1 MVFEYLKIKSNPIYM
16 AMRIDG
22 NIVSTY
28 MLASRSLIKLFPWLG
43 GKVLAWQPEGPR
55 FESWRCRTIFSS
67 SILQQTGYLLL
78 RIKQLFHLIY
88 RKSIIIPRD
97 FI

>member
-1 MVFEYLKIKSNPIYM
+1 M
-16 AMRIDG
+16 AIRIGG

-97 FI
+97 FIKTQYKQTRT

>member
-1 MVFEYLKIKSNPIYM
+1 M
-16 AMRIDG
+16 AIRIDG

-28 MLASRSLIKLFPWLG
+28 MLASRSLIKLFPWLS

-97 FI
+97 FIKTQYKQTRT